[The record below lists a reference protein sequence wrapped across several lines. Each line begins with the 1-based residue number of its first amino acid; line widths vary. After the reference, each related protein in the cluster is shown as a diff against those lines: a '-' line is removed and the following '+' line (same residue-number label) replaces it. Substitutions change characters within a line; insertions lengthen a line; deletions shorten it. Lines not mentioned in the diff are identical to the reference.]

1 MDIDGDVL
9 RSSRAIARVRYKSG
23 QVKIFVHRLFQ
34 SSKLLM
40 SMSVHPA
47 DTMCLPTMPFNTP
60 FAQPL
65 ESETDHLKVAEQ
77 NLAFVTEL
85 LKRLEK
91 EFKKTEVQEKKDKE
105 S

>member
-1 MDIDGDVL
+1 
-9 RSSRAIARVRYKSG
+9 
-23 QVKIFVHRLFQ
+23 
-34 SSKLLM
+34 
-40 SMSVHPA
+40 
-47 DTMCLPTMPFNTP
+47 MPFNTP

-91 EFKKTEVQEKKDKE
+91 EFKKTEVQERKTRSHNPPRGSKKDKGVIQITE
-105 S
+105 GSRIK